1 MGICLYVLGG
11 GEHKGRGAMQAL
23 WWLPYPVSASEYGNS
38 DRSLAVTGV
47 KRGQGTLCSPP
58 VLHHFQ
64 PVNTPA
70 PGILSCLI
78 TTPRLVRLLNAT
90 GVPLAQDN
98 FTGVISASF
107 IAELPSHVH

>member
-1 MGICLYVLGG
+1 MCWGA

-47 KRGQGTLCSPP
+47 QRGQGTLCSPP

-107 IAELPSHVH
+107 IAELPLHVH